1 MRQQQITNE
10 TNFKQYFIEEDNL
23 RSLHN
28 EVIFSILRR
37 YNCFAGCH
45 ICYVD
50 KYFEKNKTEFSRFI
64 PTEITQEQTDRW
76 VDIFSSYR
84 FVTTTDDLYW
94 MKHKQPHLFKW
105 YQEHA
110 GLFHF
115 GAMTDNNFIRA
126 WDILNNEIATP
137 KGIYEFTFS
146 DEWIK
151 KVGSEQIITRLNQI
165 HKKLPITQIKLIQS
179 NLTSGSWQC
188 IMDIV
193 QWVRD
198 RDLNL
203 IIHHDAKTFNTIQL
217 GTNEQQMSF
226 ATYDG
231 DLYTVLGEADYLQ
244 YDSFFHTLI
253 DAIDPLC
260 EPYYTI
266 GSNYSRTEHVYKH
279 MAGKVDVYKRYV
291 DKLKYAKDE
300 GTVAYRNYFEWV
312 TKNLQVNEDYNF
324 IPILSLKPF
333 NLYYDKLVEEGWT
346 PTNYGLVKPAEKII
360 PLFNVTHL

>member
-1 MRQQQITNE
+1 MRQQLITND

-23 RSLHN
+23 RSLQN

-45 ICYVD
+45 VCYVD

-64 PTEITQEQTDRW
+64 PSEITQEQTDKW
-76 VDIFSSYR
+76 VDVFSNYR

-94 MKHKQPHLFKW
+94 MKHNQPHLFKW

-110 GLFHF
+110 GMFHF

-146 DEWIK
+146 DTWIQ
-151 KVGSEQIITRLNQI
+151 KVGSDQITEKLNQI
-165 HKKLPITQIKLIQS
+165 HKKLPINQIKLIQS
-179 NLTSGSWQC
+179 DLTSNTWSS
-188 IMDIV
+188 IIDLV

-198 RDLNL
+198 RELNL
-203 IIHHDAKTFNTIQL
+203 IIHNDAKKFDTIRL
-217 GTNEQQMSF
+217 DSNEQQMSF
-226 ATYDG
+226 ATFDG

-260 EPYYTI
+260 NPYYTLD
-266 GSNYSRTEHVYKH
+266 NYSRTEHVYKH
-279 MAGKVDVYKRYV
+279 MFGKLDVYKRYV
-291 DKLKYAKDE
+291 DKLKYAKDPN
-300 GTVAYRNYFEWV
+300 TVAYRNYFKWV
-312 TKNLQVNEDYNF
+312 TENLQVNEDYNF

-333 NLYYDKLVEEGWT
+333 HSYYEKLMDEGWT
-346 PTNYGLVKPAEKII
+346 STKYGLVKPSEKVV
-360 PLFNVTHL
+360 PLFNVAHI